1 MMVKLAPI
9 AVAILLA
16 ALVGLPAGT
25 SAGDGGELII
35 NEVMYDPPGDEVDG
49 EWIEVLVVEG
59 ETDTGG
65 WTLTDFDGH
74 VFTLPPLILPEQTYI
89 LMRIGKGDSEL
100 DASDGRITLYMNFSQ
115 PLLNN
120 NGDELLLDSGG
131 TAFDFFAYGPGS
143 LVDYPPL
150 GVQWDGRNLT
160 SRTGQSLSLFPNGEA
175 SDGPEDWFSL
185 PPTPGS
191 SNGIYQTGEDDVLL
205 AEVYYHNLRDDEY
218 VCILN
223 RGTGHVNLT
232 GWIIT
237 DNEGDVSFPGDTII
251 GSNQRLCLT
260 HNSTSYFE
268 DVLREADFTYAR
280 GDADRMLAYGGRFA
294 LRNGGDEV
302 VLLTQ
307 YDREVDSFT
316 WGDSEVVV
324 LGWDGERAG
333 VTRKGAVARR
343 LSENGTLMDT
353 NSSDDWQS
361 LMSFGI
367 GQSSFERESFTVSG
381 PVTSFYSPGVSLEV
395 VRQLIGNATD
405 SILLN
410 AYQFT
415 STAIGDELAKA
426 ALRGVEVM
434 ILLEGQPVSGITSKE
449 LALIGNLASL
459 GVDVRLL
466 VEFPEDAI
474 FKRYAFNH
482 AKYAVIDNKSL
493 LLSSENWGHNGYP
506 DDGEGNRG
514 WGVVVEDGDLA
525 AYFTDV
531 FLEDWNPLRRDSVAF
546 DEAFERL
553 HVRED
558 EDDSSAHEE
567 PFLTELRLTDDVE
580 VTTVV
585 GPDHALDD
593 DTIMGMIDA
602 AEDRIFVEQFYIR
615 KTWRV
620 EGIDFLNPFLDRLVR
635 AAQRGCEVR
644 VLLDSTW
651 YNVLPEDLND
661 NDDTVEFLN
670 SLALSQGLNMTA
682 KLMGLAEHGIVKL
695 HNKGMVVDGERVL
708 ISSFNWNHNSFTRN
722 REAGLILRN
731 QRIAAYFE
739 LIFLHDWKDD
749 ITAPVARIDGPAT
762 AKAGESVI
770 LSALN
775 SYDDSGIV
783 RFSWD
788 TDSDGLEDASGTVID
803 ISFPRAGT
811 FTISLE
817 VEDEWG
823 NTDSASI
830 ELVVKDDGESLGLG
844 IAVAAIVIP
853 AVSLPVLLY
862 HFRKRRTKDI

>member
-1 MMVKLAPI
+1 MMKPAPI
-9 AVAILLA
+9 AVALLLA
-16 ALVGLPAGT
+16 ALVCLPAGT
-25 SAGDGGELII
+25 SAEDVGELII
-35 NEVMYDPPGDEVDG
+35 NEVMYDPPGDEVEG

-59 ETDTGG
+59 ETDTGD

-74 VFTLPPLILPEQTYI
+74 VFNLPPLTLPAQTYI
-89 LMRIGKGDSEL
+89 LMRIGEGISEL
-100 DASDGRITLYMNFSQ
+100 DTSDGRITLYMNFSQ

-160 SRTGQSLSLFPNGEA
+160 SRAGQSLSLFPNGEA

-191 SNGIYQTGEDDVLL
+191 SNGEYQMGEDDVLL
-205 AEVYYHNLRDDEY
+205 AEVYYYNLRDDEY

-223 RGTGHVNLT
+223 GGTEDVNLT

-237 DNEGDVSFPGDTII
+237 DSEADISFPRNTNI

-268 DVLREADFTYAR
+268 DVLEEADFTYAR
-280 GDADRMLAYGGRFA
+280 GDADRVTVYRGRFA
-294 LRNGGDEV
+294 LRNDGDEV

-307 YDREVDSFT
+307 YGREVDSFA
-316 WGDSEVVV
+316 WGDSETAV
-324 LGWDGERAG
+324 LGWEGERAR

-353 NSSDDWQS
+353 NSSGDWQS
-361 LMSFGI
+361 LRDFGI
-367 GQSSFERESFTVSG
+367 GQSSFERETFNVSG
-381 PVTSFYSPGVSLEV
+381 PVVSFYSPGVSLEV
-395 VRQLIGNATD
+395 VRELMGNATD

-426 ALRGVEVM
+426 ALRGVEVR
-434 ILLEGQPVSGITSKE
+434 ILLEGQPVSGVTGRE
-449 LALIGNLASL
+449 LALIGDLASL

-482 AKYAVIDNKSL
+482 AKYAVIDNRSL

-514 WGVVVEDGDLA
+514 WGVVVEDEDLA
-525 AYFTDV
+525 AYFAEV

-546 DEAFERL
+546 DKAFERL

-567 PFLTELRLTDDVE
+567 PFLTELRLNEGVE

-585 GPDHALDD
+585 GPDHAMDF
-593 DTIMGMIDA
+593 DTILGMIDA
-602 AEDRIFVEQFYIR
+602 AEDRIYVEQFYIR
-615 KTWRV
+615 RTWRV
-620 EGIDFLNPFLDRLVR
+620 GGSDILSPLLDGLIR

-651 YNVLPEDLND
+651 YNVLPSDLND

-682 KLMGLAEHGIVKL
+682 KLMDLDAHGIVKL
-695 HNKGMVVDGERVL
+695 HNKGMVVDGNRVL
-708 ISSFNWNHNSFTRN
+708 ISSLNWNHNSFTRN
-722 REAGLILRN
+722 REAGLILKN
-731 QRIAAYFE
+731 EQIAAYFE
-739 LIFLHDWKDD
+739 RIFMHDWKDD
-749 ITAPVARIDGPAT
+749 ITAPVARIDGAAT
-762 AKAGESVI
+762 VKVGESVM
-770 LSALN
+770 LSALS
-775 SYDDSGIV
+775 SYDDRGIV

-788 TDSDGLEDASGTVID
+788 TDSDGIEDASGPMLHV
-803 ISFPRAGT
+803 SFPKAGT

-817 VEDEWG
+817 VEDSWG
-823 NTDSASI
+823 NTDATSI
-830 ELVVKDDGESLGLG
+830 ELVVKKEDESLGLG
-844 IAVAAIVIP
+844 LAVVAIAIP